1 MRRRRSWSVR
11 QSDGGVGSGFL
22 RWFGGA
28 SRLPLLSGGQGWR
41 ALNDRCLEGRGGP
54 EQGDIWGR
62 LRCGD
67 EAESNGQAGQ

>member
-11 QSDGGVGSGFL
+11 QSEGWGRVWFTCS
-22 RWFGGA
+22 FGGA
-28 SRLPLLSGGQGWR
+28 SRLPLPFGGQGCL
-41 ALNDRCLEGRGGP
+41 ALNNRYLEGRGGP